1 MNFTNQSNNNRL
13 RTSTRTRIY
22 SNNQVYNNAFI
33 LHFES
38 INNLSNLIN
47 ESNNLLIDY
56 NARNNNNNNSYFS
69 NNNSS
74 LPNNISS
81 NMNNISS
88 NNSNNF
94 SSNNRN
100 NFSMSNNPLEEVENN
115 ISYLFRFDTL
125 FPNGINTTRELS
137 YNIITINNENK
148 ELLDISND
156 NIDIFNILDYSN
168 IENPLNDICPIT
180 RDRFYLDQNVYMIKN
195 CKHIFNKSALNIW
208 ISNNNTCP
216 TCRTNIR

>member
-1 MNFTNQSNNNRL
+1 MNQSNN
-13 RTSTRTRIY
+13 RTRPSTRTRIY

-38 INNLSNLIN
+38 INNLTNLIN
-47 ESNNLLIDY
+47 ESNNLLMDY
-56 NARNNNNNNSYFS
+56 NARNYNTNNNNSYFS
-69 NNNSS
+69 NNNPSFT
-74 LPNNISS
+74 NNISS
-81 NMNNISS
+81 NMNNS
-88 NNSNNF
+88 

-125 FPNGINTTRELS
+125 FPNGINTTRDIS
-137 YNIITINNENK
+137 YNIITINDENK
-148 ELLDISND
+148 DLLDISND
-156 NIDIFNILDYSN
+156 NIDIFNILDYRN

-208 ISNNNTCP
+208 INNNNTCP

>member
-1 MNFTNQSNNNRL
+1 MNQSNN
-13 RTSTRTRIY
+13 RTRPSTRTRIY

-38 INNLSNLIN
+38 INNLTNLIN
-47 ESNNLLIDY
+47 ESNNLLMDY
-56 NARNNNNNNSYFS
+56 NARNYNTNNNNSYFS
-69 NNNSS
+69 NNNPSFT
-74 LPNNISS
+74 NNISS
-81 NMNNISS
+81 NMNNSS
-88 NNSNNF
+88 F
-94 SSNNRN
+94 NNRN

-115 ISYLFRFDTL
+115 ISYLFRLDTL
-125 FPNGINTTRELS
+125 FPNGINTTRDIS
-137 YNIITINNENK
+137 YNIITINDENK
-148 ELLDISND
+148 DLLDISNN
-156 NIDIFNILDYSN
+156 NIDIFNILDYRN

-208 ISNNNTCP
+208 INNNNTCP

>member
-1 MNFTNQSNNNRL
+1 MNQSNN
-13 RTSTRTRIY
+13 RTRPSTRTRIY

-38 INNLSNLIN
+38 INNLTNLIN
-47 ESNNLLIDY
+47 ESNNLLMDY
-56 NARNNNNNNSYFS
+56 NARNYNTNDNNSYFS
-69 NNNSS
+69 NNNPSFT
-74 LPNNISS
+74 NNISS
-81 NMNNISS
+81 NMNNS
-88 NNSNNF
+88 

-125 FPNGINTTRELS
+125 FPNGINTTRDIS
-137 YNIITINNENK
+137 YNIITINDENK
-148 ELLDISND
+148 DLLDISND
-156 NIDIFNILDYSN
+156 NIDIFNILDYRN

-208 ISNNNTCP
+208 INNNNTCP